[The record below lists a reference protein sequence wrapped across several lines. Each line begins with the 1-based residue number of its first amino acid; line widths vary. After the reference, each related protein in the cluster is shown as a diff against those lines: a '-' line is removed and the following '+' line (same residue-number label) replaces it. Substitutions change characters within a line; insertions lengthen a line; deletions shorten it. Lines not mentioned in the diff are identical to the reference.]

1 MVLRCP
7 HCGTSTHYAR
17 GDFSG
22 KWVICHECEAPFAW
36 QEAQGA
42 AERAK
47 SKWGRAS
54 RRSTEETE
62 S

>member
-1 MVLRCP
+1 MVLLCP
-7 HCGTSTHYAR
+7 HCGTRTPYAR

-42 AERAK
+42 PERATPAW
-47 SKWGRAS
+47 SRGRK
-54 RRSTEETE
+54 RSTEETE